1 MTVAVTSIW
10 YVNRSPAFL
19 IDYAINPAKTH
30 EGIVAEVSQLH
41 TVGNVIEY
49 AADEIK
55 TETRE
60 FVTCIGCI
68 SVETAAKEFM
78 DTKRYWNKL
87 SGRICFHGYQS
98 FRPGEVDAATAHE
111 IGIKLAKKIWGD
123 SFQVVVATHCNTNC
137 YHNHFVLNSVSWK
150 DGHHYHNS
158 SAEQKFF
165 REVSDRLCKQYR
177 LSVIEKPKG
186 RRKDYSEYMAEK
198 DGRPTYRGTVR
209 NDIDCAIRASL
220 TIEEFFR
227 SMTAFGYT
235 LKLTGKYGTPL
246 EAPGIRPLG
255 GKRYLRFD
263 TLGDGY
269 DLNNIKECILQ
280 NARREVPFPNM
291 EQEKL
296 NRQRAQTQP
305 EYRKHVTGLR
315 GLYLRYCF
323 ELKIIR
329 AYPASAHKLS
339 SYMRYELTRLNRLD
353 AEARMLAKHQIESVD
368 ELKAHRS
375 EVISRMGAFE
385 QERFVLRNELRRAKR
400 RGDAVGVDRASEQI
414 ASLTD
419 QLRQVRKEVDLCD
432 DIAQRSL
439 QIREELERY
448 IETQEHE
455 PEKEEAQ
462 WPIRMTPRS
471 KS

>member
-1 MTVAVTSIW
+1 MAVTSIW

-30 EGIVAEVSQLH
+30 EEIAPELSQLH

-49 AADEIK
+49 AADDLK

-60 FVTCIGCI
+60 LVTCLGCI

-87 SGRICFHGYQS
+87 GGRVCFHGYQS

-111 IGIKLAKKIWGD
+111 IGVKLAKEFWGD
-123 SFQVVVATHCNTNC
+123 AFQVIVATHCNTNC
-137 YHNHFVLNSVSWK
+137 YHNHFVVNSVSWRN
-150 DGHHYHNS
+150 GHHYHNS
-158 SAEQKFF
+158 PDEQRRF
-165 REVSDRLCKQYR
+165 REVSDRLCRRYR
-177 LSVIEKPKG
+177 LSVIENPKG

-198 DGRPTYRGTVR
+198 EGRPTYRGTIR
-209 NDIDCAIRASL
+209 GDIDRTIRASL
-220 TIEEFFR
+220 TMEEFFR
-227 SMTAFGYT
+227 SMTALGYT
-235 LKLTGKYGTPL
+235 LKLTGKYGAPL
-246 EAPGIRPLG
+246 VAPGIRPPG
-255 GKRYLRFD
+255 GQRFLRFD

-269 DLNNIKECILQ
+269 DLETIKERILQ
-280 NARREVPFPNM
+280 NTRREAPFSNM

-329 AYPASAHKLS
+329 TYPAAAHKLS
-339 SYMRYELTRLNRLD
+339 SYMRYELTRLDRLD
-353 AEARMLAKHQIESVD
+353 AETRLLAKHRIESLE
-368 ELKAHRS
+368 ELKAHRRA
-375 EVISRMGAFE
+375 VIIRMGVQE
-385 QERFVLRNELRRAKR
+385 QERSALRNELRRARR
-400 RGDAVGVDRASEQI
+400 RGDAAGADRAFDQI
-414 ASLTD
+414 TSLTD
-419 QLRQVRKEVDLCD
+419 QLRQARKEVDLCD
-432 DIAQRSL
+432 DIAQRSA

-455 PEKEEAQ
+455 PEKGETQ
-462 WPIRMTPRS
+462 WPTQTTPRS